1 MKTKVVVLTC
11 LIGITAL
18 SVGYE
23 AGWAKSNPEADMSP
37 SRIGVVNV
45 RKIFQDCKKIANYR
59 QEAITER
66 SRVEAE
72 LEKLAREIEAESAGL
87 KTLKQGSNDHLK
99 LMKELL
105 AKQASSQAQQNFYEQ
120 QMALKE
126 QKMIEELYEDILRE
140 TAKVAE
146 EKNLIM
152 VLTKDE
158 VEFPTLSL
166 NDAMMTVRTNKLL
179 YSAGCLDITDEVMA
193 LLDAR
198 N

>member
-11 LIGITAL
+11 LIGIIAL
-18 SVGYE
+18 SAGYE
-23 AGWAKSNPEADMSP
+23 AGWAKSNQEADTPASK
-37 SRIGVVNV
+37 IGVVNV

-59 QEAITER
+59 QDVIAER
-66 SRVEAE
+66 NKIEAE
-72 LEKLAREIEAESAGL
+72 LEKLAREIDAESAGL
-87 KTLKQGSNDHLK
+87 KTLKQGSDDHLK

-105 AKQASSQAQQNFYEQ
+105 AKQANSQAQQNFYEQ

-126 QKMIEELYEDILRE
+126 QKTIEELYEDILRE

-152 VLTKDE
+152 VLTKDG
-158 VEFPTLSL
+158 VEFPALSL

-179 YSAGCLDITDEVMA
+179 YSNGCLDITDEVMTR
-193 LLDAR
+193 LDAG